1 MRKLRVLVLM
11 HEDLVPPESMAGF
24 SEEQI
29 VEWKMEYDVLHTLA
43 KLGHETWPLGVRDDL
58 GVLRRDILRRK
69 PHVVFNV
76 LEEFHGVP
84 TYDHH
89 VIGFLELM
97 QQRYTGCNPRGLL
110 LSHDKALSKQ
120 ILTYH
125 RILTPK
131 FAVFPRKR
139 AVKLSGRM
147 KYPLIV
153 KSATDDASLG
163 ISQASI
169 VSGDDKL
176 RDRIRYIHEQVQSDA
191 LVEEYIEGRE
201 LYVGVM
207 GNQRLQTLPVWE
219 MSFQGL
225 PDSAPH
231 IATARVKW
239 DPKYQKKYGVDTA
252 AARDLPPDVGE
263 RMQKMSK
270 RIYRLLHLSGYARI
284 DFRLRA
290 DGRVFFLEANANPNL
305 SFGEDFAESAHAVGV
320 TYPDLLQRVVNLG
333 LSYRAPWRG

>member
-1 MRKLRVLVLM
+1 MRKLRILVLM
-11 HEDLVPPESMAGF
+11 HEDLVPPESMQGF
-24 SEEQI
+24 SDEQV
-29 VEWKMEYDVLHTLA
+29 VEWKMEYDVLHTLG
-43 KLGHETWPLGVRDDL
+43 KLGHEAWPLGVRDEL

-139 AVKLSGRM
+139 AVKPGGRM
-147 KYPLIV
+147 KFPLIV

-207 GNQRLQTLPVWE
+207 GNQRLRTLPVWE
-219 MSFQGL
+219 MSFKGL

-239 DPKYQKKYGVDTA
+239 DPKYQKKYGVATA
-252 AARDLPPDVGE
+252 AAEDLPPDVRE

-284 DFRLRA
+284 DFRLRP

-305 SFGEDFAESAHAVGV
+305 SFGEDFSESAHAVGIS
-320 TYPDLLQRVVNLG
+320 YPDLMQQIVNLG
-333 LSYRAPWRG
+333 LNYRAPWKG